1 MLSIDVNSLNG
12 TISIYDKFDITAATG
27 SVGSTPV
34 FNQVGDEYIISLTNL
49 NNISELTT
57 FNYDTTGL
65 TETRYLVQY
74 YRVSRN
80 GNT

>member
-1 MLSIDVNSLNG
+1 LAQLL
-12 TISIYDKFDITAATG
+12 F
-27 SVGSTPV
+27 

-49 NNISELTT
+49 TNIISELTT

-80 GNT
+80 GNTWVNG

>member
-34 FNQVGDEYIISLTNL
+34 FNQVGDEYISLTNL
-49 NNISELTT
+49 TNNKV
-57 FNYDTTGL
+57 N
-65 TETRYLVQY
+65 
-74 YRVSRN
+74 
-80 GNT
+80 